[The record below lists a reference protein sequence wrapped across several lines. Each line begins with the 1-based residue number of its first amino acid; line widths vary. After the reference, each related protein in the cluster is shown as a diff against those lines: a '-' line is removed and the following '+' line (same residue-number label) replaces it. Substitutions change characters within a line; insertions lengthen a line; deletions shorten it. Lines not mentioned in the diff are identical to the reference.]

1 MARTKKAAPG
11 GEALVADDGVTVPRI
26 RLADQGFIGLRTSN
40 GRITEEVNNA
50 FRFPAFIKTVNECRT
65 NPTVAAAMNVYRM
78 LLSRVTWRVESA
90 VGASKS
96 EKERAAVVNSMLN
109 DMEHS
114 WGTFIE
120 SVIPY
125 LEYGF
130 AVNTVNLRRR
140 LPRNGSKF
148 SDGIVGIRSLPTR
161 NQDTIIG
168 WRFDDTTENLLYVEQ
183 SLAYLENG
191 YKFQDQ
197 ANERGLIEIGRE
209 KFLLFTASKNKGNPQ
224 GNSIYKGIYLAHK
237 RLELL
242 IEQELLGIAKDVQGI
257 LKIEI
262 PAKYLSL
269 DASPDDQAVVAAF
282 KGIIDNYNA
291 GTQRGLLVPSAF
303 DVEAKQPLFRYELL
317 ESKGSAKYDTEA
329 VIKRLQS
336 DILSALSCDILK
348 LGSEGTGSFSLA
360 ESKSSV
366 LALAID
372 YRLREI
378 QNVLNTELLPKIY
391 AANGWN
397 AESLPSFEYESVEE
411 PSLDEAGKFIQR
423 VFSVSGIEIDRDVM
437 NRVRELGGFK
447 LLPSDEP
454 VDAEKLPA
462 NMSGNS
468 SKAGEGMK
476 SGTGDGTRKN
486 ALSGS
491 GDSSTSNTENAE

>member
-1 MARTKKAAPG
+1 VLSLKV
-11 GEALVADDGVTVPRI
+11 LFRI
-26 RLADQGFIGLRTSN
+26 LNMGLQLTLSTSA
-40 GRITEEVNNA
+40 GA
-50 FRFPAFIKTVNECRT
+50 FR
-65 NPTVAAAMNVYRM
+65 
-78 LLSRVTWRVESA
+78 S
-90 VGASKS
+90 
-96 EKERAAVVNSMLN
+96 
-109 DMEHS
+109 
-114 WGTFIE
+114 
-120 SVIPY
+120 
-125 LEYGF
+125 
-130 AVNTVNLRRR
+130 
-140 LPRNGSKF
+140 
-148 SDGIVGIRSLPTR
+148 
-161 NQDTIIG
+161 QDTIVG
-168 WRFDDTTENLLYVEQ
+168 WRFDEKTENLLFVEQ

-191 YKFQDQ
+191 YKFQGQTND
-197 ANERGLIEIGRE
+197 NGLVEIDRE

-262 PAKYLSL
+262 PAKYLSI
-269 DASPDDQAVVAAF
+269 DASADDRAVVAGF
-282 KGIIDNYNA
+282 KSIIDNYNA

-303 DVEAKQPLFRYELL
+303 DADAKQSLFKYELL

-378 QNVLNTELLPKIY
+378 RDVLNSELLPKIY

-397 AESLPSFEYESVEE
+397 ARSLPTFEYESVEE

-447 LLPSDEP
+447 LLPADEP
-454 VDAEKLPA
+454 VNPEKLPA

-468 SKAGEGMK
+468 SKSGEGMK
-476 SGTGDGTRKN
+476 SGVGDGTRKN
-486 ALSGS
+486 ALSGA
-491 GDSSTSNTENAE
+491 GDSSTKNVENAE